1 MIDIILSQWVI
12 ATALGAL
19 AVGLVLFCLV
29 PALLVSKRLRGVKG
43 ALSDLRSNSARLKE
57 GLVSDLREILDGA
70 SERQIEAAAQ
80 HQARLGQHLA
90 SALQQPLESVAQ
102 SLQDFSKNQNTEI
115 AQAVEQQM
123 TAFADRLDRLLGG
136 QVTSAKELQQQ
147 TVKSLESSVAAVQQ
161 MTKTIAASAENAS
174 QSMLTQL
181 RAGISRSQAE
191 TDSNLKDLIGKL
203 GVHVA
208 NVIATIEQQ
217 ASVSGRSAIE
227 QQRKISEQAQ
237 RSLETLSSEVRTQ
250 TQAIEV
256 ASQSMR
262 TAGTD
267 VANAVDRIIEGMTG
281 LISGAAQEIM
291 RSGRGFTEIFEKSSE
306 LSGELAETASALA
319 TSSREIGS
327 VVTDYRSARETL
339 QSMVDAM
346 RATAEAARKD
356 STLNAEFVGRIEAA
370 TEKLTTAQ
378 GAADESLVKLKGVL
392 SDVYGAFGAEM
403 VETVRNFKDQLDKTP
418 GAQPPSEEA
427 QRRHTEFD
435 RMISDWVQ
443 ASPRKPGRAGSREK
457 DDDRVLVRS
466 RTGSD

>member
-1 MIDIILSQWVI
+1 MTDIILSQWVI
-12 ATALGAL
+12 AAAL
-19 AVGLVLFCLV
+19 AALVFCCLAPV
-29 PALLVSKRLRGVKG
+29 LLVSARMRGVKS
-43 ALSDLRSNSARLKE
+43 ALNDLRSDSARLKD

-70 SERQIEAAAQ
+70 TERQIEAAAQ

-123 TAFADRLDRLLGG
+123 SAFADRLDGLLGG
-136 QVTSAKELQQQ
+136 QVASAKELQQQ
-147 TVKSLESSVAAVQQ
+147 TIKSLENSVAAVQQ

-237 RSLETLSSEVRTQ
+237 RSIETLSSEVRTQ

-291 RSGRGFTEIFEKSSE
+291 RSGQGFTEIFDKTSVLSSE
-306 LSGELAETASALA
+306 LSQTAAALA
-319 TSSREIGS
+319 NSSREIGG

-339 QSMVDAM
+339 QEMVEAM
-346 RATAEAARKD
+346 RATAEAARRD
-356 STLNAEFVGRIEAA
+356 SSLGADFVGRIEAA
-370 TEKLTTAQ
+370 AQKMTIAQ
-378 GAADESLVKLKGVL
+378 GQADESLVKLKGVL
-392 SDVYGAFGAEM
+392 SEVYGAFGAEM
-403 VETVRNFKDQLDKTP
+403 VETVRNFQEHLGKTP
-418 GAQPPSEEA
+418 TAQQPSEET

-443 ASPRKPGRAGSREK
+443 ASPRVKSSKSGPREK
-457 DDDRVLVRS
+457 EDERVLAS